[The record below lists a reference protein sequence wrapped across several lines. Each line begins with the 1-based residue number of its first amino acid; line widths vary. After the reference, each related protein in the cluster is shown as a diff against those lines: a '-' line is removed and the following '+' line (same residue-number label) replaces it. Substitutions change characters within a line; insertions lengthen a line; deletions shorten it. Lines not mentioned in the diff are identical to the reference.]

1 MLKEGYDHKNE
12 RDLTD
17 KEIKALKNNISCLRI
32 RLNKKKR
39 YDRLEKESRAMKK
52 QFDCFVK
59 LLDKEI
65 PEEYK
70 TALELRINSQSL
82 LEKLFASSYSSERF
96 HTTLKKFMGIQWIE
110 EGKSLN
116 IYQTQRIIYN
126 LKLLS

>member
-39 YDRLEKESRAMKK
+39 YDHLAEENRAIKK
-52 QFDCFVK
+52 QIDCFVK
-59 LLDKEI
+59 LLDEEI

-70 TALELRINSQSL
+70 TALELRINSQ
-82 LEKLFASSYSSERF
+82 KCP
-96 HTTLKKFMGIQWIE
+96 
-110 EGKSLN
+110 
-116 IYQTQRIIYN
+116 
-126 LKLLS
+126 